1 MLYKIIILKRP
12 VKPTPKNE
20 EITVSPKKT
29 IVSRTDEKGIIRFV
43 NDYFKEIA
51 GYNEDELIGQPH
63 NVIRHPDMP
72 KVIFKH
78 LWDELKQGHDVRA
91 IIKNLAKDGRYYWV
105 ITNFYP
111 LYDDNGKIIGY
122 YARRKAVPQHVKE
135 EVAKLYK
142 TLKSLEE
149 QGGMEASEKYLQQ
162 WLKDHNTTY
171 QDYVESLFGGDKEL
185 IERYLKSEISDEDL
199 SKCED
204 KYISKFEKTHQSEK
218 KKKQSF
224 WSKFF

>member
-1 MLYKIIILKRP
+1 MKRP
-12 VKPTPKNE
+12 EKPTPKDV

-29 IVSRTDEKGIIRFV
+29 IVSRTDEKGIIKFV

-51 GYNEDELIGQPH
+51 GYNENELIGQAH

-78 LWDELKQGHDVRA
+78 LWEELKKGNDMRA

-105 ITNFYP
+105 ITNFHT
-111 LYDDNGKIIGY
+111 LRDDDGNIIGY

-135 EVAKLYK
+135 EVSKLYK
-142 TLKSLEE
+142 TLKALEDQE
-149 QGGMEASEKYLQQ
+149 GMEASEKFLEQ
-162 WLKDHNTTY
+162 WLKEHNTTY

-185 IERYLKSEISDEDL
+185 IERYLKSEVSDADL
-199 SKCED
+199 SGCKD
-204 KYISKFEKTHQSEK
+204 ADISLYENKHKKQTK
-218 KKKQSF
+218 KKGF
-224 WSKFF
+224 LSKLFGK

>member
-1 MLYKIIILKRP
+1 MKRP
-12 VKPTPKNE
+12 VQPTPKDA
-20 EITVSPKKT
+20 EITVSPKRT

-51 GYNEDELIGQPH
+51 GYNENELVGFAH

-72 KVIFKH
+72 KIIFKL
-78 LWDELKQGHDVRA
+78 LWDELKKGNDMRA
-91 IIKNLAKDGRYYWV
+91 IIKNLAKDGRFYWV
-105 ITNFYP
+105 ITNFHT
-111 LYDDNGKIIGY
+111 LYDDNGNIIGY

-149 QGGMEASEKYLQQ
+149 QGGMEASEKYLKQ
-162 WLKDHNTTY
+162 WLDEHNTTY

-185 IERYLKSEISDEDL
+185 IEKYLKSEVSDEDL
-199 SKCED
+199 TGCKD
-204 KYISKFEKTHQSEK
+204 RFISQYEKAHHEAPK
-218 KKKQSF
+218 KKNF
-224 WSKFF
+224 WSKLFGK

>member
-1 MLYKIIILKRP
+1 MKKP
-12 VKPTPKNE
+12 TQPTPKDV
-20 EITVSPKKT
+20 EITISPKRT

-51 GYNEDELIGQPH
+51 GYKENELVGFAH

-72 KVIFKH
+72 KIIFKL
-78 LWDELKQGHDVRA
+78 LWDELKKGNDMRA

-105 ITNFYP
+105 ITNFHT
-111 LYDDNGKIIGY
+111 LYDDDGNIIGY

-149 QGGMEASEKYLQQ
+149 QGGMEESEKYLKQ
-162 WLKDHNTTY
+162 WLAEHNTTY

-185 IERYLKSEISDEDL
+185 IEKYLKSEVSDEDL
-199 SKCED
+199 SGCKD
-204 KYISKFEKTHQSEK
+204 RYISQYEKSHHEKPK
-218 KKKQSF
+218 KKG
-224 WSKFF
+224 FFGKLFGK

>member
-1 MLYKIIILKRP
+1 MKKP
-12 VKPTPKNE
+12 EQPTPKDI

-29 IVSRTDEKGIIRFV
+29 IVSRTNEKGIIRFV

-51 GYNEDELIGQPH
+51 GYKENELVGFAH

-72 KVIFKH
+72 KIIFKL
-78 LWDELKQGHDVRA
+78 LWDELKKGNDMRA

-105 ITNFYP
+105 ITNFHT
-111 LYDDNGKIIGY
+111 LYDDDGKIIGY

-142 TLKSLEE
+142 TLLSLEE
-149 QGGMEASEKYLQQ
+149 HGGMEESEKYLKQ
-162 WLKDHNTTY
+162 WLAEHNTTY

-185 IERYLKSEISDEDL
+185 IEKYLKSEVSDEDL
-199 SKCED
+199 TGCKD
-204 KYISKFEKTHQSEK
+204 KYISQYEKSHHEQPK
-218 KKKQSF
+218 KKGFLGKLF
-224 WSKFF
+224 GK

>member
-1 MLYKIIILKRP
+1 MKRP
-12 VKPTPKNE
+12 AQPTPKDV

-51 GYNEDELIGQPH
+51 GYKEDELVGLAH

-72 KVIFKH
+72 KIIFKL
-78 LWDELKQGHDVRA
+78 LWDELKKGNDMRA

-105 ITNFYP
+105 ITNFHT

-149 QGGMEASEKYLQQ
+149 QGGMEASEKYLKQ
-162 WLKDHNTTY
+162 WLDEHNTTY

-185 IERYLKSEISDEDL
+185 IEKYLKSEVSDKDL
-199 SKCED
+199 SGCKD
-204 KYISKFEKTHQSEK
+204 RFISQYEKTHHEKPK
-218 KKKQSF
+218 KKGFLGKLF
-224 WSKFF
+224 GK

>member
-1 MLYKIIILKRP
+1 MKRP
-12 VKPTPKNE
+12 EQPTPKDV
-20 EITVSPKKT
+20 EITVSPKRT

-51 GYNEDELIGQPH
+51 GYKENELVGFAH
-63 NVIRHPDMP
+63 NIIRHPDMP
-72 KVIFKH
+72 KIIFKL
-78 LWDELKQGHDVRA
+78 LWDELKKGNDMRA

-105 ITNFYP
+105 ITNFHT
-111 LYDDNGKIIGY
+111 LYDDDGNIIGY

-149 QGGMEASEKYLQQ
+149 QGGMEASEKYLKQ
-162 WLKDHNTTY
+162 WLAEHNTTY

-185 IERYLKSEISDEDL
+185 IEKYLKSEVSDEELTGCKDRF
-199 SKCED
+199 
-204 KYISKFEKTHQSEK
+204 ISQYEKSHHEKPK
-218 KKKQSF
+218 KKGFLGKLF
-224 WSKFF
+224 GKK

>member
-1 MLYKIIILKRP
+1 MKRLAQ
-12 VKPTPKNE
+12 PTPKDV

-51 GYNEDELIGQPH
+51 GYNENELIGQPH

-72 KVIFKH
+72 KIIFKH

-105 ITNFYP
+105 ITNFHT
-111 LYDDNGKIIGY
+111 LYDDDGNIIGY

-135 EVAKLYK
+135 EVSKLYK

-149 QGGMEASEKYLQQ
+149 QGGMEASEKFLQQ
-162 WLKDHNTTY
+162 WLKEHNTTY
-171 QDYVESLFGGDKEL
+171 SNYVESLFGGDKEL
-185 IERYLKSEISDEDL
+185 IERYLKSEISDADL
-199 SKCED
+199 AKCED
-204 KYISKFEKTHQSEK
+204 KYISKFEKSHAQKTGK
-218 KKKQSF
+218 KGF
-224 WSKFF
+224 WNKLFGK